1 VHLLVCI
8 FFYARQLSGR
18 FVSVSLAHQVSLLTL
33 HMATCGLILEYISFF
48 SRFES
53 ASENLLRRLIC
64 SVTVCVSAG
73 FRLLHFFRPL
83 PVQRGSPFVF
93 IPPLSFASVFSDCVE
108 AV

>member
-8 FFYARQLSGR
+8 FFSLGNCLVVLSQFHGSS
-18 FVSVSLAHQVSLLTL
+18 SVAFDFAHGNLWVDFGI
-33 HMATCGLILEYISFF
+33 HIFF

-73 FRLLHFFRPL
+73 FR
-83 PVQRGSPFVF
+83 
-93 IPPLSFASVFSDCVE
+93 
-108 AV
+108 